1 VSVIVGRFNEENSL
15 KSDGNKQTKHDDVNQ
30 SVFYSKSVDAQVRE
44 LQQMIKSYSEMYKK
58 VLDQLEDQENMT
70 QKLEKKNKKFQQKVV
85 SHEQVHKDLSTKLNK
100 LETTTQNPQI
110 VEDGPRKS
118 DLEQNLMSKLEKY
131 EEKRSS
137 MELELQKLSK
147 VQKVLTERLDSIEQ
161 VNKDLFAEIN
171 QYSIRL
177 NKQELHKGIKKEGQ
191 QEGLLQKF
199 DYDELLQK
207 VKKNEA
213 EQKKIKESF
222 KELVDITSTISTQIS
237 KHEKVQLELFSKLN
251 HLQSAGSNQPK
262 KPISIVNSKMTQ
274 HPTKIERSKHN

>member
-1 VSVIVGRFNEENSL
+1 
-15 KSDGNKQTKHDDVNQ
+15 
-30 SVFYSKSVDAQVRE
+30 
-44 LQQMIKSYSEMYKK
+44 
-58 VLDQLEDQENMT
+58 
-70 QKLEKKNKKFQQKVV
+70 
-85 SHEQVHKDLSTKLNK
+85 
-100 LETTTQNPQI
+100 
-110 VEDGPRKS
+110 
-118 DLEQNLMSKLEKY
+118 MSKLEKY
-131 EEKRSS
+131 EEKRRS
-137 MELELQKLSK
+137 MELELQKFSK
-147 VQKVLTERLDSIEQ
+147 VQKVLTERLESIEQ

-171 QYSIRL
+171 QYSTRL
-177 NKQELHKGIKKEGQ
+177 NKQELNKGNQEEVQ
-191 QEGLLQKF
+191 QEGLLHQFDLQKV

-237 KHEKVQLELFSKLN
+237 KHEKVQLELFTKLN